1 MKPSILALIPARGG
15 SKGLPKKNIRPLLG
29 KPLIAWTI
37 EAAKQ
42 SKHLTTVF
50 VSTDDPE
57 IAKVSQE
64 YGISVPEL
72 RPADLSADKS
82 SVYDAIYY
90 HLDQFAKKD
99 QHFDIIILLEPTS
112 PLRKAGDIDRAIEVF
127 IKNCETVDSL
137 ISIGEVQLEHPYSM
151 KLVENGRV
159 KPFIATQETYNQRQE
174 MPVFYFPYGVIYLSK
189 VKTLRESGTFYQK
202 NTLPYIIERWQNYEI
217 NDIFDFYCVESVLK
231 QQLHEVME

>member
-1 MKPSILALIPARGG
+1 MKHKILAVIPARGG
-15 SKGLPKKNIRPLLG
+15 SKGLPKKNVRPLLG
-29 KPLIAWTI
+29 KPLLAWTI

-42 SKHLTTVF
+42 SKHITTVF
-50 VSTDDPE
+50 VSTDDAE
-57 IAKVSQE
+57 IAKVSEE
-64 YGISVPEL
+64 YGVIVPVL
-72 RPADLSADKS
+72 RPAELSTDKS
-82 SVYDAIYY
+82 SIYDAINFI
-90 HLDQFAKKD
+90 LDSFEEKGQF
-99 QHFDIIILLEPTS
+99 FDIIILLEPTS
-112 PLRKAGDIDRAIEVF
+112 PLRKAGDIDRAIEDF
-127 IKNCETVDSL
+127 ITNYDAADSL

-159 KPFIATQETYNQRQE
+159 KPFITTQETYNQRQE